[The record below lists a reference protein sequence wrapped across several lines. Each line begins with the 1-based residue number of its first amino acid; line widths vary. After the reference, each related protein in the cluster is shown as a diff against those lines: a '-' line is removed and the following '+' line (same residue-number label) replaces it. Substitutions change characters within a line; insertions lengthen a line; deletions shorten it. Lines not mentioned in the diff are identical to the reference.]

1 MRSRLFE
8 YWFSTYQYKAFFTM
22 ISSSVMDMDGI
33 IKFATLILRK
43 DKPFLS
49 EIVTEFTESIQLL
62 NQKPE

>member
-1 MRSRLFE
+1 
-8 YWFSTYQYKAFFTM
+8 M

-33 IKFATLILRK
+33 INFATLILRN
-43 DKPFLS
+43 DNPFLS